1 MFNFEQ
7 RKLIAQLE
15 RDMKKLGLKADYSN
29 LVSNQ
34 NIQFKADGF
43 SGVDIWLFNNCFLA
57 LDLGDN
63 EWFSKIAVKALYIAN
78 KFMKDYRKVSME
90 VPA

>member
-15 RDMKKLGLKADYSN
+15 RDMKKLGLKVDYSE
-29 LVSNQ
+29 LVSDQ
-34 NIQFKADGF
+34 LIQFGVDGF
-43 SGVDIWLFNNCFLA
+43 SKITIWLFNGCFLS
-57 LDLGDN
+57 LDLNDN
-63 EWFSKIAVKALYIAN
+63 EQFTKVAVKALYIAN
-78 KFMKDYRKVSME
+78 KFMKDYRKISVE